1 MTNRDKLTKLSD
13 NIGSVI
19 VGKEQIIKLLITAL
33 LSEGHVLLEDMPGT
47 GKTTF
52 ARALAASL
60 GCDFKR
66 IQFTPDLLPA
76 DISGLN
82 VYDQKASEFKFIP
95 GPVMTN
101 ILLAD
106 EINRATPRTQSAL
119 LEAMQEQQVS
129 VDGKTY
135 TLDNPF
141 MVIAT
146 QNPIETAGTYP
157 LPEAQM
163 DRFLMQLSMGKLDA
177 SDEISMLKRFETS
190 SPLDD
195 VSPVLTKAEVLEL
208 REEVGKVFIHED
220 LMTYIVELINQMRAD
235 IRVLMPISPRGSLA
249 LMKAAKAYAYV
260 SGRDYVLPDDI
271 KALSVSVLAH
281 RMLVHGIDSERED
294 VVKSALDKVTVP
306 SEDFSRR

>member
-1 MTNRDKLTKLSD
+1 MSARDKISKLSE
-13 NIGSVI
+13 NISSVI
-19 VGKEQIIKLLITAL
+19 VGKEEIIKFLITAL
-33 LSEGHVLLEDMPGT
+33 LSDGHVLLEDMPGT
-47 GKTTF
+47 GKTTL
-52 ARALAASL
+52 ARTLAASL

-82 VYDQKASEFKFIP
+82 IYDQKEGAFKFIP

-135 TLDNPF
+135 SLSAPF

-163 DRFLMQLSMGKLDA
+163 DRFLMQLSMGFLKA
-177 SDEISMLKRFETS
+177 EDEVNMLKRFETS
-190 SPLDD
+190 SPLDE
-195 VSPVLTKAEVLEL
+195 VSPVLSAEDIIAL
-208 REEVGKVFIHED
+208 RKEASEVYIHED
-220 LMTYIVELINQMRAD
+220 LMSYIVELINCMRED
-235 IRVLMPISPRGSLA
+235 GRVILPISPRGSLA
-249 LMKAAKAYAYV
+249 LMKAAKAYAFINE
-260 SGRDYVLPDDI
+260 RDYVLPDDI
-271 KALSVSVLAH
+271 KALAVSVLSH
-281 RMLVHGIDSERED
+281 RMLVHGMDSERAE
-294 VVKSALDKVTVP
+294 VVNDALKKVTVP

>member
-1 MTNRDKLTKLSD
+1 MSGYDKIVRLTE
-13 NIGSVI
+13 NISSVI

-33 LSEGHVLLEDMPGT
+33 ISEGHVLLQDMPGT
-47 GKTTF
+47 GKTTL
-52 ARALAASL
+52 ARTLAASL

-76 DISGLN
+76 DICGLN
-82 VYDQKASEFKFIP
+82 IYDQKEGEFKFIP

-135 TLDNPF
+135 LLESPF

-163 DRFLMQLSMGKLDA
+163 DRFLMQLAIGPLD
-177 SDEISMLKRFETS
+177 SRDEISMLKRFETC
-190 SPLDD
+190 SPLNE
-195 VSPVLTKAEVLEL
+195 VSPVLTKDEIIEL
-208 REEVGKVFIHED
+208 RNEAERVFIHED
-220 LMTYIVELINQMRAD
+220 LMSYIVELINQMRSD
-235 IRVLMPISPRGSLA
+235 SRVIMPISPRGSLA
-249 LMKAAKAYAYV
+249 LMRAAKSYAYIE
-260 SGRDYVLPDDI
+260 GRNYVLPDDI
-271 KALSVSVLAH
+271 KELSVSVLAH
-281 RMLVHGIDSERED
+281 RMLVHGTDSERED
-294 VVKSALDKVTVP
+294 VVKSALLKVAVP
-306 SEDFSRR
+306 SEDFTDR

>member
-1 MTNRDKLTKLSD
+1 MPNNDKLTKLTE
-13 NIGSVI
+13 NISSVI
-19 VGKEQIIKLLITAL
+19 VGKENIIRLLITSL

-47 GKTTF
+47 GKTTL

-76 DISGLN
+76 DICGLN
-82 VYDQKASEFKFIP
+82 IYDQKAGEFKFIE

-129 VDGKTY
+129 VDGRTY
-135 TLDNPF
+135 SLESPF

-146 QNPIETAGTYP
+146 QNPVETAGTYP

-163 DRFLMQLSMGKLDA
+163 DRFLMQLSIGSLEA
-177 SDEISMLKRFETS
+177 EDEIRMLRRFETK
-190 SPLDD
+190 SPLSE
-195 VSPVLTKAEVLEL
+195 VSPVITKEEIIEL
-208 REEVGKVFIHED
+208 RREAANVFIHDD
-220 LMTYIVELINQMRAD
+220 LIAYIVELVNCMRSD
-235 IRVLMPISPRGSLA
+235 SRVYMPVSPRGSLA
-249 LMKAAKAYAYV
+249 LMKAAKSYAYIG
-260 SGRDYVLPDDI
+260 GRDYVLPDDI
-271 KALSVSVLAH
+271 KALAVSVLAH
-281 RMLVHGIDSERED
+281 RMLVHGMDDERGN
-294 VVKSALDKVTVP
+294 VVRDALNKITVP
-306 SEDFSRR
+306 SEEFKRR

>member
-1 MTNRDKLTKLSD
+1 MPNKDKLTKLTE
-13 NIGSVI
+13 NISSVI
-19 VGKEQIIKLLITAL
+19 VGKENIIRLLITSL

-47 GKTTF
+47 GKTTL

-76 DISGLN
+76 DICGLN
-82 VYDQKASEFKFIP
+82 IYDQKAGEFKFIE

-135 TLDNPF
+135 SLESPF

-146 QNPIETAGTYP
+146 QNPVETAGTYP

-163 DRFLMQLSMGKLDA
+163 DRFLMQLSIGPLDA
-177 SDEISMLKRFETS
+177 EDEIRMLRRFETK
-190 SPLDD
+190 SPLSE
-195 VSPVLTKAEVLEL
+195 VSPVITKEEIIEL
-208 REEVGKVFIHED
+208 RKEAANVFIHDD
-220 LMTYIVELINQMRAD
+220 LIAYIVELVNCMRSD
-235 IRVLMPISPRGSLA
+235 SRVYMPVSPRGSLA
-249 LMKAAKAYAYV
+249 LMKAAKSYAYID
-260 SGRDYVLPDDI
+260 GRDYVLPDDI
-271 KALSVSVLAH
+271 KALAVSVLAH
-281 RMLVHGIDSERED
+281 RMLVHGMDDERGN
-294 VVKSALDKVTVP
+294 VVRDALNKITVP
-306 SEDFSRR
+306 SEDFKRR

>member
-1 MTNRDKLTKLSD
+1 MSARDQINKLTD
-13 NIGSVI
+13 NISSVI
-19 VGKEQIIKLLITAL
+19 VGKENIIKLLITAL

-47 GKTTF
+47 GKTTL
-52 ARALAASL
+52 ARTLAASL

-82 VYDQKASEFKFIP
+82 IYDQKAGEFKFIA

-135 TLDNPF
+135 LLESPF

-163 DRFLMQLSMGKLDA
+163 DRFLMQLSIGQLDS
-177 SDEISMLKRFETS
+177 SDEISMLKRFETG

-195 VSPVLTKAEVLEL
+195 VSLVLTKDEIIEL
-208 REEVGKVFIHED
+208 RREVSDVFMHDD
-220 LMTYIVELINQMRAD
+220 LKAYIVELINQMRSD
-235 IRVLMPISPRGSLA
+235 SRVAMPISPRGSLS
-249 LMKAAKAYAYV
+249 LMRAAKAYAYID
-260 SGRDYVLPDDI
+260 GRDYVLPDDI
-271 KALSVSVLAH
+271 KALAVCVLAH
-281 RMLVHGIDSERED
+281 RMLVHGVDSDRED
-294 VVKSALDKVTVP
+294 VVKSALIKVSVP

>member
-1 MTNRDKLTKLSD
+1 MPNKDKLTKLTE
-13 NIGSVI
+13 NISSVI
-19 VGKEQIIKLLITAL
+19 VGKENIIRLLITSL

-47 GKTTF
+47 GKTTL

-76 DISGLN
+76 DICGLN
-82 VYDQKASEFKFIP
+82 IYDQKAGEFKFIE

-129 VDGKTY
+129 VDGRTY
-135 TLDNPF
+135 SLESPF

-146 QNPIETAGTYP
+146 QNPVETAGTYP

-163 DRFLMQLSMGKLDA
+163 DRFLMQLSIGSLEA
-177 SDEISMLKRFETS
+177 EDEIRMLRRFETK
-190 SPLDD
+190 SPLSE
-195 VSPVLTKAEVLEL
+195 VSPVITKEEIIEL
-208 REEVGKVFIHED
+208 RREAANVFIHDD
-220 LMTYIVELINQMRAD
+220 LIAYIVELVNCMRSD
-235 IRVLMPISPRGSLA
+235 SRVYMPVSPRGSLA
-249 LMKAAKAYAYV
+249 LMKAAKSYAYID
-260 SGRDYVLPDDI
+260 GRDYVLPDDI
-271 KALSVSVLAH
+271 KALAVSVLAH
-281 RMLVHGIDSERED
+281 RMLVHGMDDERGN
-294 VVKSALDKVTVP
+294 VVRDALNKITVP
-306 SEDFSRR
+306 SEEFKRR